1 MEVCE
6 KRPALSDRYVAA
18 IDQGTA
24 SSRCLVF
31 DQQGR
36 IVSLS
41 QKEHEQIF
49 PRPGWVEHDPQEILR
64 NVVEVV
70 RGALDSGGLDFRDL
84 VAIGIANQRE
94 TTVVWDRR
102 TGQPVHNAIVWQ
114 DTRTDGLVRRL
125 GAEHGQD
132 RFRDR
137 CGLPLAT
144 YFSGP
149 KVSWLLDSAPGLR
162 QRAED
167 GELLFGTMDS
177 WLVWNLTGRH
187 VTDVTNASRTMLMNL
202 ETLDWDDT
210 LLAAIGV
217 PRAMLPTIQPSS
229 RIYGEAVGSLGGVP
243 IAAALGDQ
251 QAALFGQTCFSA
263 GEAKCTY
270 GTGSFLLLNTGNRPV
285 RSGHGL
291 LTTVGC
297 KIGDEPATYA
307 LEGSIAVTGSLVQ
320 WFRDKVGLIGSAPEV
335 ETLARTVEDNGGIYF
350 VPAFSGL
357 FAPHWRGDARG
368 VIAGLTGYVTKGHLA
383 RAVLEATA
391 WQTREVVDA
400 MNADSGIELTSLKAD
415 GGMTANNLLMQ
426 FLADVLAVPVVRPI
440 VAETVSLGAAY
451 AAGLAVGFWP
461 DAETLRANW
470 HKAAE
475 WLPQMDGSARDKGY
489 RKWKKA
495 VQRTLDWVD
504 DDDD

>member
-1 MEVCE
+1 M
-6 KRPALSDRYVAA
+6 SDRYVAA

-64 NVVEVV
+64 NVVQVV

-217 PRAMLPTIQPSS
+217 PRVMLPTIQPSS